1 MEQIT
6 LSDTKSGKKY
16 YILSIRDE
24 ARLVNRL
31 SSMGLMNGSQIEI
44 CQNQKKQPVLIF
56 ARDNCY
62 LYINCQSLSTTY
74 HSQTFECATPKGAR
88 DFRL

>member
-6 LSDTKSGKKY
+6 LSDAKPGTKYS
-16 YILSIRDE
+16 ILSIRDE

-56 ARDNCY
+56 ARDTLIAIGREESKKITVGGVKN
-62 LYINCQSLSTTY
+62 
-74 HSQTFECATPKGAR
+74 E
-88 DFRL
+88 

>member
-6 LSDTKSGKKY
+6 LSDTKPGKKY
-16 YILSIRDE
+16 SILSIRNE

-31 SSMGLMNGSQIEI
+31 SSMGLMDGSQIEI

-56 ARDNCY
+56 ARDTLIAIGREESKKITVGGVKN
-62 LYINCQSLSTTY
+62 
-74 HSQTFECATPKGAR
+74 E
-88 DFRL
+88 

>member
-6 LSDTKSGKKY
+6 LSDTKPGKKY

-44 CQNQKKQPVLIF
+44 CQNQKKQPGLIF
-56 ARDNCY
+56 ARDTLIAIGREESKKIMVGGVKN
-62 LYINCQSLSTTY
+62 
-74 HSQTFECATPKGAR
+74 E
-88 DFRL
+88 